1 MLTKNQFDILEFLS
15 DKEDKISQRKI
26 AECLNISAG
35 TVNKTLSELIKA
47 GYISENKLT
56 DMGYDALKPYQVKR
70 AVILAAGFGSRLV
83 PITLNTPKPLVRV
96 KGKRIIESTLDALIA
111 AGIEEIY
118 IVRGYLA
125 SQFDDLLYKYP
136 TIKFIENP
144 LYNEGNNIGSVYVAK
159 EFLKNSYILEA
170 DLLLYT
176 PSLIKKYQY
185 NSNYLGIP
193 VEETDDWCF
202 YLKNNYISK
211 LTIGGEN
218 CYKLVGISYWTEKD
232 GEQLSKD
239 TEKIMN
245 SPGGKERFWDQVPL
259 ELCKD
264 NYKISVRPCK
274 QEDIIE
280 IDTFNEL
287 KEIDKSYL
295 C

>member
-26 AECLNISAG
+26 AEYLDISAG

-144 LYNEGNNIGSVYVAK
+144 LYNEGNNIGSVYIAK